1 VLSYGANGLFILLY
15 IYLIFKKEFLYSN
28 PFYISLLNINCKIS
42 IVIGTISEFS
52 QILLISPVAKIRDY
66 RRVHLGFATS
76 IAWRRPE
83 N

>member
-1 VLSYGANGLFILLY
+1 VLSYGANGLFILLF
-15 IYLIFKKEFLYSN
+15 IYLILKKEFLYSN
-28 PFYISLLNINCKIS
+28 PFYISLLYINCKIS
-42 IVIGTISEFS
+42 IMIGTISEFS
-52 QILLISPVAKIRDY
+52 QILISPVAKIRDY